1 MYEKDLLEKAH
12 DEFVNFITWM
22 NEKIGHYPMIIGGW
36 AVYTYNPYYGS
47 KDIDV
52 VFMGRGI
59 FQRVINLYMAA
70 NGYTLKNRSM
80 FETVFEKDIKT
91 KTGVSSI
98 NIDACSK
105 KDKNIFKEDSYKELP
120 WNLAFKNSNTIK
132 LKKDIFYF
140 APKPSLLLLYKL
152 KAMKDRTYDLREAQS
167 LEQRRYLEGKIFKDK
182 ADSIALLDPGNR
194 YKVAKDK
201 FYQFA
206 DKHKV
211 SGLMKDSLKI
221 IYEDTDAMRF
231 YGADVSNA
239 RAWIEKLL

>member
-22 NEKIGHYPMIIGGW
+22 NKKIGHYPMIIGGW

-59 FQRVINLYMAA
+59 FQRVVNLYMAA
-70 NGYTLKNRSM
+70 NGYTLKDKGV
-80 FETVFEKDIKT
+80 FENIFEKDVKT
-91 KTGVSSI
+91 ETGVSSI

-105 KDKNIFKEDSYKELP
+105 EDKNIFKEDPDKELP
-120 WNLAFKNSNTIK
+120 WDIAFRNSNTIE
-132 LKKDIFYF
+132 LKSGVFHF

-152 KAMKDRTYDLREAQS
+152 KAMRDRIYDLRGPQG

-182 ADSIALLDPGNR
+182 ADSIALLDPKNR
-194 YKVAKDK
+194 YKVAKDE

-211 SGLMKDSLKI
+211 MDIMKDSLRI
-221 IYEDTDAMRF
+221 IYEDIEAMRF
-231 YGADVSNA
+231 YGADVSSA
-239 RAWIEKLL
+239 RAWLEKLL